1 MEEEIKAKAEY
12 CLNCKLK
19 PCQSACPLGND
30 TAGFIKLIKE
40 NKLKEAYELLL
51 ETTVLQPVCSRIC
64 PHDKQCQGSCVRG
77 IKQTP
82 VSIGDM
88 EAYIGDLAIKNN
100 WKIDKKSEEKNKKVA
115 VIGGGPT
122 GLTCSAVLARNGYQV
137 TIYEKHD
144 KLGGI
149 MVHGIP
155 DFRLDR
161 EVLQK
166 TIDKIVELGI
176 EVKLNSEL
184 GQDYTLDSLAKE
196 YDAVYL
202 GFGAN
207 ISSKMGIE
215 GEDVE
220 GVLGGNELL
229 ENNIHPDY
237 TGKTVIVSGGGNVAM
252 DTSRTVKRL
261 GAKRV
266 IVVYR
271 RSRTEMPAEK
281 KEIEEAIEEGVEF
294 FFQNNII
301 KICGDKKVNKIECV
315 KTELVQKEGESRL
328 SPVNIEGSNFFID
341 ADYVI
346 MAVGSKPEADL
357 LKKLNLELDK
367 WGRIKI
373 DENSMTSKKGVFAGG
388 DVVGA
393 KATVA
398 WASRSGRDAGNA
410 IIKYLEKN

>member
-184 GQDYTLDSLAKE
+184 GQDYALDSLTKE

-301 KICGDKKVNKIECV
+301 KICGDKKVEKIECV

>member
-144 KLGGI
+144 KLGG
-149 MVHGIP
+149 
-155 DFRLDR
+155 DR
-161 EVLQK
+161 K
-166 TIDKIVELGI
+166 
-176 EVKLNSEL
+176 S
-184 GQDYTLDSLAKE
+184 
-196 YDAVYL
+196 
-202 GFGAN
+202 
-207 ISSKMGIE
+207 
-215 GEDVE
+215 
-220 GVLGGNELL
+220 
-229 ENNIHPDY
+229 
-237 TGKTVIVSGGGNVAM
+237 
-252 DTSRTVKRL
+252 
-261 GAKRV
+261 
-266 IVVYR
+266 VV
-271 RSRTEMPAEK
+271 
-281 KEIEEAIEEGVEF
+281 
-294 FFQNNII
+294 
-301 KICGDKKVNKIECV
+301 
-315 KTELVQKEGESRL
+315 
-328 SPVNIEGSNFFID
+328 
-341 ADYVI
+341 
-346 MAVGSKPEADL
+346 
-357 LKKLNLELDK
+357 
-367 WGRIKI
+367 
-373 DENSMTSKKGVFAGG
+373 
-388 DVVGA
+388 
-393 KATVA
+393 
-398 WASRSGRDAGNA
+398 
-410 IIKYLEKN
+410 

>member
-176 EVKLNSEL
+176 EVKLNSGL

-207 ISSKMGIE
+207 ISSKMGID
-215 GEDVE
+215 GEDLE

-252 DTSRTVKRL
+252 DASRTVKRL

-301 KICGDKKVNKIECV
+301 KICGDKKVEKIECV